1 VRHQIKGKKLNRN
14 SSQRKALF
22 RNLLQ
27 ALFLHEEIKT
37 TLAKAKVIKRIADKL
52 ISKSKNRSLS
62 VRRQLLAFFPDK
74 KIAKKLIDDIGP
86 RFKERNSG
94 FTKIV
99 RTNRRKG
106 DNVIMAKIELVEKKK
121 EQPKTD
127 SSQDKNKKDS
137 KKSKKE
143 AK

>member
-1 VRHQIKGKKLNRN
+1 MRHQIKGKKLNRN

-74 KIAKKLIDDIGP
+74 IIAKKLMDDIGP
-86 RFKERNSG
+86 RFKDRNSG